1 MGFGV
6 SLILIAG
13 GAILAWAV
21 HRSPSGVDVN
31 TIGVILL
38 VIGIIGLVLSMMYWS
53 TWWGP
58 GYFRRRYVA
67 GGPRR
72 AVRRPYADPD
82 YAPSAPGY
90 GGRYEEVVE
99 EEQY

>member
-1 MGFGV
+1 MGMGV

-38 VIGIIGLVLSMMYWS
+38 VIGIIGLVLSTVFWS

-72 AVRRPYADPD
+72 VARRPYAAD
-82 YAPSAPGY
+82 YAGPAGPGR
-90 GGRYEEVVE
+90 GYEEVVE
-99 EEQY
+99 EE